1 MKTKIASL
9 IIVLLSSVFSLY
21 AQRTITVEASS
32 YDISDN
38 LDLEAVASIF
48 GDSRDLEDFERRLN
62 DPDLQISN
70 LDLNDDGYVDYMR
83 VVETIDDGLH
93 LITIQAV
100 IGRDLY
106 QDIATIDVQRD
117 RYNKTVIQVV
127 GNEYFYGPVY
137 VIEPIYVHRPVIF
150 DIFWV
155 SYRRPWYSPYY
166 WRHYPPHFRPWN
178 PHPIHYYR
186 QHICHHKR
194 PHNTYHYSSH
204 RNIGN
209 SRGNHYG
216 PRNNAYES
224 KHPQNSFQHRNNSV
238 RNKQE
243 LEQRRGDFNRTPS
256 TPNVNTERVPAQRIE
271 REGSQREVR
280 DQNREIQSQPSN
292 RQNREPINKPAN
304 VSRENERQRTIQRES
319 KPATYDRKEVK
330 QNESPN
336 NRGTSNRK
344 EVKEEQ
350 KPRNTD
356 NNRRENVRSNDNSRK
371 ESVRSND
378 NSRRENVKS
387 NEGSRNQRASES
399 KERSKSNNEK
409 PSSSNKSE
417 GRRSGERK

>member
-70 LDLNDDGYVDYMR
+70 LDLNEDGYVDYMR

-137 VIEPIYVHRPVIF
+137 IIEPIYVHRPVIF

-178 PHPIHYYR
+178 PHPVHYYR

-194 PHNTYHYSSH
+194 PHNTYHYSAH

-243 LEQRRGDFNRTPS
+243 LEQRRGDFNRTQS
-256 TPNVNTERVPAQRIE
+256 TPNVNTQKVPAQRIE

-280 DQNREIQSQPSN
+280 DQNREVQSQPSN
-292 RQNREPINKPAN
+292 RQNREPINKPSN
-304 VSRENERQRTIQRES
+304 VSRENERQRTNQREAR
-319 KPATYDRKEVK
+319 PASNDRKEIK
-330 QNESPN
+330 QNEGSN
-336 NRGTSNRK
+336 NKGTSNRK
-344 EVKEEQ
+344 EVREEQ
-350 KPRNTD
+350 KPRNT
-356 NNRRENVRSNDNSRK
+356 NNDRRENVRSNDNSRK
-371 ESVRSND
+371 ENVRSND
-378 NSRRENVKS
+378 NSRREKVKS
-387 NEGSRNQRASES
+387 NEGSRNQRVSEPR
-399 KERSKSNNEK
+399 ERSKSNNEK
-409 PSSSNKSE
+409 SSSSKKSE
-417 GRRSGERK
+417 SRRSGGRK